1 MVASAAG
8 WLILETKLMHLKL
21 AAKEKAGRAGW
32 MNAEIDGMEEIAER
46 AWGKMGEMVW
56 KLDGRDVIDFPQ
68 VLHLV
73 GDFVPMF

>member
-1 MVASAAG
+1 MAISK
-8 WLILETKLMHLKL
+8 ILTWQHCYSPNVREQLGAM
-21 AAKEKAGRAGW
+21 ARAGMMRRW
-32 MNAEIDGMEEIAER
+32 YEEMEERAER

-56 KLDGRDVIDFPQ
+56 KLDGRDGIDFPQ

>member
-1 MVASAAG
+1 
-8 WLILETKLMHLKL
+8 
-21 AAKEKAGRAGW
+21 
-32 MNAEIDGMEEIAER
+32 MEESPNDPLPGAER

-73 GDFVPMF
+73 GDFVPIF

>member
-1 MVASAAG
+1 MRR
-8 WLILETKLMHLKL
+8 WYE
-21 AAKEKAGRAGW
+21 
-32 MNAEIDGMEEIAER
+32 GMEERAER
-46 AWGKMGEMVW
+46 AWAKMGEMVW